1 MLFSKKWGVIIVQIT
16 ALSYLFS
23 NPNNSIKTSYFL
35 NLLLLPCSLASNL
48 SLNRFIF
55 LIGVVVLEPSSFE
68 VGRSWGPEWV
78 DSRSPPP
85 YGGVLASEPQ
95 THFHTNNI
103 SNCTGYC
110 PYLCNARA
118 HKLLSPIA

>member
-1 MLFSKKWGVIIVQIT
+1 MGGDIVQIT

-23 NPNNSIKTSYFL
+23 NPNSSIKISYFL
-35 NLLLLPCSLASNL
+35 NLLLLPCSLASNP
-48 SLNRFIF
+48 SFNRVIF

-85 YGGVLASEPQ
+85 
-95 THFHTNNI
+95 
-103 SNCTGYC
+103 
-110 PYLCNARA
+110 
-118 HKLLSPIA
+118 